1 MVSMIFKDRSDAGR
15 KLLVR
20 LFTDRDIKKNK
31 HKVVVVS
38 LLRGGIVIGDV
49 IAKGLQVKRLPL
61 VVTKIP
67 APYNPE
73 LALGGLCFDITYLEK
88 SVVNSLT
95 LEKSEIV
102 NQIEIAREKFNSYLK
117 RFGLKKT
124 LYSRSIKNKIIIL
137 TDDGIAT
144 GSTVKAAILYL
155 RSKKPKSI
163 ILAVPIAPT
172 DFSTVGINKE
182 LILHK
187 NFAFGAVSQ
196 FYEHFPQVEDEE
208 VKRMLKSN

>member
-1 MVSMIFKDRSDAGR
+1 MIFKDRREAGR

-20 LFTDRDIKKNK
+20 LFEDRGIKKTK
-31 HKVVVVS
+31 RRLVVVS
-38 LLRGGIVIGDV
+38 LLRGGIVVGD
-49 IAKGLQVKRLPL
+49 IMAKGLQVRHLPL

-88 SVVNSLT
+88 TVVNSLG

-102 NQIEIAREKFNSYLK
+102 NQIGLARKKFNSYLK
-117 RFGLKKT
+117 RFGIKKI
-124 LYSRSIKNKIIIL
+124 LYSRSLKNKIVIL

-155 RSKKPKSI
+155 KSKKPKSI
-163 ILAVPIAPT
+163 ILAVPVAPT
-172 DFSTVGINKE
+172 DFSTIGIDRE

-187 NFAFGAVSQ
+187 SVVFGAVSQ
-196 FYEHFPQVEDEE
+196 FYERFPQVEDEE
-208 VKRMLKSN
+208 VIRMLKN